1 MRFAHPWFFLLL
13 LFIIPLYLRGHTSGG
28 RFRFSSLEIIK
39 KIRTNSNFHPRQ
51 ILLLLR
57 ILVLVFFVLAMAR
70 PQQGKKF
77 TEISSEGVDVMLVLD
92 TSGSM
97 HALDFEREG
106 KRVNRLAIIK
116 EVVAKFIDK
125 RTNDRMGLVV
135 FGDDA
140 FTQCPLT
147 LDHGILLELLSKVE
161 IGMAGESTAIGSAM
175 GVGINRMKDLK
186 AKSKVMILLTDGRN
200 NAGQLPPDKAA
211 EVAKTFDIKIYTIGV
226 GTHGKAP
233 FLTDTIFGQRYVYQD
248 VDIDED
254 TLRTV
259 ATETNGKY
267 YRATHTEELEQIYDE
282 IDRLEKTEITS
293 KTYTEYN
300 ELFGYFV
307 LLGIFALLAEILLG
321 QTILRKIP

>member
-13 LFIIPLYLRGHTSGG
+13 LVIIPIYFRGHSTGG
-28 RFRFSSLEIIK
+28 RFRFSSLDIIK
-39 KIRTNSNFHPRQ
+39 KIKGNTRFHPRQ
-51 ILLLLR
+51 ILIWLR
-57 ILVLVFFVLAMAR
+57 ILVVIFFVLALAR

-77 TEISSEGVDVMLVLD
+77 TEISSEGVDIMLLLD

-97 HALDFEREG
+97 HALDFERDG
-106 KRVNRLAIIK
+106 KRINRLAIIK

-125 RTNDRMGLVV
+125 RPNDRMGLVV

-175 GVGINRMKDLK
+175 GVGANRMKDLK
-186 AKSKVMILLTDGRN
+186 AKSKIMILLTDGRN
-200 NAGQLPPDKAA
+200 NAGQLPPAKVS
-211 EVAKTFDIKIYTIGV
+211 EVAKSLDLKIYTIGV

-254 TLRTV
+254 TLKSI
-259 ATETNGKY
+259 ADETNGKY
-267 YRATHTEELEQIYDE
+267 YRATQTAELEQIYDE

-300 ELFGYFV
+300 ELFAYFV
-307 LLGIFALLAEILLG
+307 LLGIFILLAEIVLG

>member
-13 LFIIPLYLRGHTSGG
+13 LVIIPLYLKGHTTGG
-28 RFRFSSLEIIK
+28 RFRFSSLDIIK
-39 KIRTNSNFHPRQ
+39 KIKTKTRFHPRQ
-51 ILLLLR
+51 ILFWLR
-57 ILVLVFFVLAMAR
+57 ILIIIFFVVAIAR

-77 TEISSEGVDVMLVLD
+77 TEISSEGVDIMLVLD

-97 HALDFEREG
+97 QALDFEREG
-106 KRVNRLAIIK
+106 KRVNRLAIVK

-125 RTNDRMGLVV
+125 RPNDRMGLVV

-147 LDHGILLELLSKVE
+147 LDHGILLELLSRVE
-161 IGMAGESTAIGSAM
+161 IGMAGESTAIGSAI
-175 GVGINRMKDLK
+175 GVGLNRMKDLK
-186 AKSKVMILLTDGRN
+186 AKSKVMILLTDGRS

-211 EVAKTFDIKIYTIGV
+211 EVAQSLAVKIYTIGA

-233 FLTDTIFGQRYVYQD
+233 FLADTIFGQRYVYQD

-254 TLRTV
+254 TLRLV
-259 ATETNGKY
+259 ANQTNGKY
-267 YRATHTEELEQIYDE
+267 YRATHMQELEQIYDE
-282 IDRLEKTEITS
+282 IDRLEKTVITS

-300 ELFGYFV
+300 ELFAYFV
-307 LLGIFALLAEILLG
+307 MAGLVILMAEIFLG